1 LRRRGPDD
9 EGFYEAPGV
18 GFSFRRL
25 SIIDVAGG
33 HQPLSNEDGTVWVML
48 NGEIYGYATVRDQLA
63 SRGHRFATKSDTEV
77 IAHAYEEWGDGCFE
91 KLNGMFAIAIW
102 DSKRSRLLL
111 ARDRLGK
118 KPLYWT
124 ERQGAVWFGSELKS
138 LLAAGVVSKELDL
151 VSMGMFFRTDYVPT
165 PRSIFANVHKIEP
178 ASVKSWTVDQGI
190 GKATREKEWSFWK
203 PTPQNFSG
211 ITEEHAVRGLRE
223 RLDVAVKERL
233 VSDVP
238 LGLFL
243 SGGLDSAVVAE
254 SAARQSVQTLKAFT
268 IGFEDRSH
276 DERAP
281 AQQVA
286 AALGLE
292 FHEEVLHESDALALL
307 DDATAPLDEPL
318 ADAAILPQLALA
330 RFTRSELTVALS
342 GDGGDELLLGYQHIP
357 AHLLINK
364 TQWIPKVARQVA
376 AFALRSIPAGSG
388 YFSVGFKTQR
398 MARGLTQPDPWSRD
412 LAWRGS
418 WTESDLDSLFLPDI
432 RIATDIG
439 SADRFMSL
447 RAEEIDQP
455 DFWKQWTWM
464 YLRTF
469 LMDDVLVKVDRAT
482 MWHSLESR
490 APILDTRVVEYL
502 MALPDRLKLGA
513 WKGKRLFKE
522 LLKDKLPSEILDR
535 PKHGFGVPTAA
546 WLKRALAPQ
555 LAEFMGTDF
564 LRTQGLFNPE
574 VINRIVKEH
583 ETGRVDRRKELW
595 SYLAFQR
602 WYAMW
607 MK

>member
-1 LRRRGPDD
+1 MCGIAGYAGNGSGDALRKMGAALRRRGPDD

-268 IGFEDRSH
+268 IGFEDRCMTNG
-276 DERAP
+276 R
-281 AQQVA
+281 
-286 AALGLE
+286 
-292 FHEEVLHESDALALL
+292 LHSRSPRLSVWNSMK
-307 DDATAPLDEPL
+307 
-318 ADAAILPQLALA
+318 
-330 RFTRSELTVALS
+330 RSSMSRTRS
-342 GDGGDELLLGYQHIP
+342 
-357 AHLLINK
+357 
-364 TQWIPKVARQVA
+364 R
-376 AFALRSIPAGSG
+376 
-388 YFSVGFKTQR
+388 
-398 MARGLTQPDPWSRD
+398 
-412 LAWRGS
+412 
-418 WTESDLDSLFLPDI
+418 
-432 RIATDIG
+432 
-439 SADRFMSL
+439 
-447 RAEEIDQP
+447 
-455 DFWKQWTWM
+455 
-464 YLRTF
+464 F
-469 LMDDVLVKVDRAT
+469 LMTRRRFLMSHWPMPQSCR
-482 MWHSLESR
+482 SL
-490 APILDTRVVEYL
+490 PW
-502 MALPDRLKLGA
+502 LGSPV
-513 WKGKRLFKE
+513 R
-522 LLKDKLPSEILDR
+522 S
-535 PKHGFGVPTAA
+535 
-546 WLKRALAPQ
+546 
-555 LAEFMGTDF
+555 
-564 LRTQGLFNPE
+564 
-574 VINRIVKEH
+574 
-583 ETGRVDRRKELW
+583 
-595 SYLAFQR
+595 
-602 WYAMW
+602 
-607 MK
+607 